1 MLACSSYVGP
11 ICDVTPSVEE
21 MRAYC
26 KRNPNITRWFAPH
39 GIWSCVNGKPE
50 LPADANWLVD
60 DRGFMPRAWI
70 AVRVPDPPNG

>member
-1 MLACSSYVGP
+1 
-11 ICDVTPSVEE
+11 

-26 KRNPNITRWFAPH
+26 ERNPNITPLFAPH

-70 AVRVPDPPNG
+70 AVRAPDPPNG